1 MPGHLTVPYL
11 QSVSVQMG
19 DKEQSTEA
27 DLSFLLALEV
37 DDSGD
42 DKAKC

>member
-1 MPGHLTVPYL
+1 MLGHLTVPYL
-11 QSVSVQMG
+11 QSVQLA

-27 DLSFLLALEV
+27 DLSFLLALEI